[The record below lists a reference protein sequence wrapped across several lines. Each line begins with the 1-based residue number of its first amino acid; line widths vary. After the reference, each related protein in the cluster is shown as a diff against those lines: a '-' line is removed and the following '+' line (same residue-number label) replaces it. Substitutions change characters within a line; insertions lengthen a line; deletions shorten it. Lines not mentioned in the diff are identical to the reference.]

1 MIRRFIMEIKG
12 LIPAMATPMHEDGS
26 LNLDAIKPLADRLIA
41 DGAYGLFVAGSM
53 GEAASLNADERL
65 AAIRATV
72 KAVDGRVP
80 VIAGTGFPTT
90 RETIE
95 MTRMC
100 ENEGVAAVSVI
111 TPYYWK
117 LSQEALYRHYA
128 EIIHSTSLPVFAYN
142 LPQNTGN
149 NLDPE
154 TVGRLYREEGLAGA
168 KDSCAKWE
176 NTKGYMDRTDDGFC
190 MLVGEDSLCLEGL
203 KYGSKGSISAPCN
216 VCTNVMAAIYN
227 RFAAGDIEG
236 AQQAQNDWNRITK
249 LLSTTG
255 AFPGSFKLATSM
267 LTCEVGP
274 ARLPVLPANKEKMLE
289 IIPELCAI
297 AENYR

>member
-1 MIRRFIMEIKG
+1 MEIKG

-26 LNLDAIKPLADRLIA
+26 LNLDAIAPLADRLIESGA
-41 DGAYGLFVAGSM
+41 DGLFVAGSM
-53 GEAASLNADERL
+53 GEAASLSLEERL
-65 AAIRATV
+65 SAVKATV
-72 KAVDGRVP
+72 KAVNGRVP
-80 VIAGTGFPTT
+80 VLAGTGFPTT
-90 RETIE
+90 EETIR

-117 LSQEALYRHYA
+117 MSQDALYRHYA
-128 EIIHSTSLPVFAYN
+128 SVISATTLPVFAYN

-154 TVGRLYREEGLAGA
+154 TVGRLYRQEGLAGA

-176 NTKGYMDRTDDGFC
+176 NTKGYMDQTDSGFC

-203 KYGSKGSISAPCN
+203 KYGSRGSISAPSN
-216 VCTNVMAAIYN
+216 VCTHVMAAIYD

-236 AQQAQNDWNRITK
+236 AQKAQEDWNRITAY
-249 LLSTTG
+249 LGTTG
-255 AFPGSFKLATSM
+255 AFPGSYKLATSL
-267 LTCEVGP
+267 LTSEVGP
-274 ARLPVLPANKEKMLE
+274 ARLPVLPADMDKMQAVLPLVKE
-289 IIPELCAI
+289 I
-297 AENYR
+297 AERYI

>member
-1 MIRRFIMEIKG
+1 MKIKG

-26 LNLDAIKPLADRLIA
+26 LNTDAIRPLADTLIA
-41 DGAYGLFVAGSM
+41 HGACGLFVAGSM
-53 GEAASLNADERL
+53 GEAASLSMEERMQVV
-65 AAIRATV
+65 RATV
-72 KAVDGRVP
+72 KAVNGRVP

-100 ENEGVAAVSVI
+100 ENEGVDAVSVI

-117 LSQEALYRHYA
+117 LSQEALYRHFA
-128 EIIHSTSLPVFAYN
+128 SVIRATTLPVFAYN

-149 NLDPE
+149 NLDPD

-168 KDSCAKWE
+168 KDSCAVWE
-176 NTKGYMDRTDDGFC
+176 NTRGYMDMTDDGFC

-227 RFAAGDIEG
+227 RFTAGDLEG
-236 AQQAQNDWNRITK
+236 AQQAQADWNRITK

-255 AFPGSFKLATSM
+255 AFPGSFKLATDL
-267 LTCEVGP
+267 LTSPVGP
-274 ARLPVLPANKEKMLE
+274 ARPPVLPADRARMLE
-289 IIPELCAI
+289 IIPEIRAI
-297 AENYR
+297 AEKY